1 MHFRDCGPSVTQL
14 HTSRIVCPQPHVFG
28 QSRNGSTLMF
38 RPTRIL
44 CKATALSPELLKSH
58 LPQKWFSELARR
70 PRVGMLL
77 SATCKRIRSLTVK
90 KKKGLAISGGVDSM
104 ALATLCSGLRE
115 PSHKG
120 EAPSFTAFIVDHG
133 LRPGSRDEAV
143 QVANFLDQLSMPSS
157 HLGYLTTKRCTNLTI
172 ARNALEDPDSRSR
185 AIRRRACY
193 AESREHRS

>member
-1 MHFRDCGPSVTQL
+1 MFHFHSVMHFRDCGPSVTQL

-90 KKKGLAISGGVDSM
+90 KKKASPSAAESTQWLSPHCVVACGNHHTRAKLHLSRLSSSTMVYGLAVGTKLYKSQISW
-104 ALATLCSGLRE
+104 
-115 PSHKG
+115 
-120 EAPSFTAFIVDHG
+120 I
-133 LRPGSRDEAV
+133 
-143 QVANFLDQLSMPSS
+143 N
-157 HLGYLTTKRCTNLTI
+157 
-172 ARNALEDPDSRSR
+172 
-185 AIRRRACY
+185 
-193 AESREHRS
+193 